1 MAKKPIHPTP
11 VHMMHYYIHWYY
23 MLLEKDDKN
32 KIRKDVVT
40 HYLLVEQIRESYESE
55 VERRYPDWYS
65 EDNLNYFK
73 RNINWLTKVYD
84 RYERY
89 ILLNKDKAAL
99 SKKIEKETQSMK
111 DFINQEFRSFS
122 EVVSTKSRVKKD

>member
-1 MAKKPIHPTP
+1 
-11 VHMMHYYIHWYY
+11 
-23 MLLEKDDKN
+23 MLLERDENN

-55 VERRYPDWYS
+55 VERRYPDWYN
-65 EDNLNYFK
+65 EDNLSYFK

-84 RYERY
+84 KYDRY

-111 DFINQEFRSFS
+111 DFINQEFKSFS
-122 EVVSTKSRVKKD
+122 EVISTKSRVKAS